1 MYSEETD
8 HYSSH
13 LYATFSKVP
22 NLNISR
28 ISSLFDS
35 IAALA
40 LHLLSPCSL
49 CFDRPMLHLF
59 SGINRMLMTLLSV
72 SRSLTAKLKSHRI
85 YGNLLYWIEAL
96 LCGRS

>member
-13 LYATFSKVP
+13 LYAKFSNVP
-22 NLNISR
+22 NLNTSR

-40 LHLLSPCSL
+40 LRLLSSCSL
-49 CFDRPMLHLF
+49 CFDMLHLF

-72 SRSLTAKLKSHRI
+72 SRSLTAKLKSYRI